1 MIKVHFGHLFMQ
13 IYFDSAESI
22 LSFTQKVV
30 SMSNKAPTDPVRPI
44 QWTVSQFCYKTYK
57 IVYLSRHT
65 GTTLG
70 SAFNSCARRMYIQY
84 AKSLEHL
91 KLDQHKITARMVI
104 FSCKL

>member
-44 QWTVSQFCYKTYK
+44 QWTVHNLA
-57 IVYLSRHT
+57 IL
-65 GTTLG
+65 L
-70 SAFNSCARRMYIQY
+70 
-84 AKSLEHL
+84 
-91 KLDQHKITARMVI
+91 
-104 FSCKL
+104 